1 MTTHRLPYDAL
12 TEYTLPALLATLA
25 SEHGDR
31 EAVVAP
37 EGRVDF
43 AGLLA
48 RAEEMAAW
56 YADVGLTP
64 GERVG
69 VLLPNGLRWLVA
81 ALGAQLAGLVAVPIN
96 TWYRSSEYGH
106 VIETAALRLLVT
118 TDDLFGRPVLTD
130 LADAGYG
137 GLFDPAH
144 DPDGYRGALLWPV
157 DAPRAPGVVAGA
169 RAAAVPVG
177 PEDTAL
183 VLFTSGSTAVPK
195 TVALRHGGL
204 VRNGR
209 AMGARQH
216 LVPGD
221 RLWIA
226 SPFFFGY
233 GCANALPVA
242 LTHGVTLCLQ
252 ERVVGDA
259 ALEFIERERC
269 TVYYGLGPTNHILRA
284 APNFGHHDI
293 SSLRTGTTGISTED
307 KRVALVDLG
316 VSEVCSVYGLTEAY
330 GHSTM
335 TDARDPLETKLRT
348 VGRILP
354 TQEIRVVTEDGT
366 PCPTGTAGEIEL
378 HGCVIESYLDMPEV
392 DAGAFRPDGWFR
404 TGDLGLLDEDGYLT
418 FVGRS
423 KEMMKVKGINVAP
436 AEVEDLLA
444 DHEAVE
450 QVHVV
455 GASDGAGGEQIVA
468 FVVPRQAGGDHDQ
481 LAARLGRHIR
491 GRAASYKVPDRYVPL
506 TPEQIPVTATGKVS
520 RKGLRELAEGELAE
534 VRPAGVEAR

>member
-1 MTTHRLPYDAL
+1 
-12 TEYTLPALLATLA
+12 
-25 SEHGDR
+25 
-31 EAVVAP
+31 
-37 EGRVDF
+37 
-43 AGLLA
+43 
-48 RAEEMAAW
+48 MAAW
-56 YADVGLTP
+56 YTAAGLVP

-81 ALGAQLAGLVAVPIN
+81 ALGAQLAGLVAVPVN
-96 TWYRSSEYGH
+96 TWYRSSEYAH
-106 VIETAALRLLVT
+106 VVETAALRVLVT
-118 TDDLFGRPVLTD
+118 TADLFGRPVLRD
-130 LADAGYG
+130 LADAGHG
-137 GLFDPAH
+137 GVFDAAH
-144 DPDGYRGALLWPV
+144 DDGGYRGALLWPA
-157 DAPRAPGVVAGA
+157 DAPRAPGVVPGA
-169 RAAAVPVG
+169 RADAVGVD

-221 RLWIA
+221 RLWTA

-242 LTHGVTLCLQ
+242 LTHAVTLCLQ

-284 APNFGHHDI
+284 APGFGRHDI
-293 SSLRTGTTGISTED
+293 SSLRTGTTGLSVED

-316 VSEVCSVYGLTEAY
+316 ISEVCSVYGLTEGY

-335 TDARDPLETKLRT
+335 TDAHDPLETKLRT
-348 VGRILP
+348 VGRVLP
-354 TQEIRVVTEDGT
+354 TQEIRIVDDDGR
-366 PCPTGTAGEIEL
+366 PCPVGTAGEIEL

-392 DAGAFRPDGWFR
+392 DATAFRPDGWFR
-404 TGDLGLLDEDGYLT
+404 TGDLGVLDEDGYLT

-444 DHEAVE
+444 DHEGIE

-468 FVVPRQAGGDHDQ
+468 FVVPRRADGDHEE
-481 LAARLGRHIR
+481 LARQLGRHVR
-491 GRAASYKVPDRYVPL
+491 ARAASYKVPDRYVPI

-520 RKGLRELAEGELAE
+520 RKGLRELAERDPAEGGLAG
-534 VRPAGVEAR
+534 AGTSGAGSRVATEAR

>member
-1 MTTHRLPYDAL
+1 VIPFDDLP
-12 TEYTLPALLATLA
+12 EHTLPALLRILA
-25 SEHGDR
+25 DRYGDH

-37 EGRVDF
+37 EGRIDY
-43 AGLLA
+43 AGLLT

-56 YADVGLTP
+56 YAAAGLRP
-64 GERVG
+64 GDRVG
-69 VLLPNGLRWLVA
+69 VLLPNGLRWLVSTLA
-81 ALGAQLAGLVAVPIN
+81 AHLAGLVAVPIN
-96 TWYRSSEYGH
+96 TWYRSSEYAH

-118 TDDLFGRPVLTD
+118 AEDLFGRPVLDD
-130 LADAGYG
+130 LAEAGFG
-137 GLFDPAH
+137 GRFDPARE
-144 DPDGYRGALLWPV
+144 GYRGALLWPP
-157 DAPRAPGVVAGA
+157 AEPRAPGVVSGA
-169 RAAAVPVG
+169 RPAPVAVD

-183 VLFTSGSTAVPK
+183 VLFTSGSTALPK
-195 TVALRHGGL
+195 AVALRHGGL
-204 VRNGR
+204 VRNGH
-209 AMGARQH
+209 AMGTRQH

-242 LTHGVTLCLQ
+242 LTHATTLCLQ
-252 ERVVGDA
+252 ERVEGDA
-259 ALEFIERERC
+259 SLAFIERERC

-284 APNFGHHDI
+284 APSFGRHDL

-316 VSEVCSVYGLTEAY
+316 IEQVCSVYGLTEGY

-335 TDARDPLETKLRT
+335 TDATDPLETKLRT

-354 TQEIRVVTEDGT
+354 TQEIRIVDDDGS
-366 PCPTGTAGEIEL
+366 PRPTGTAGEIEL
-378 HGCVIESYLDMPEV
+378 RGCVIEHYLDMPEV
-392 DAGAFRPDGWFR
+392 DAVSFRPDGWFR
-404 TGDLGLLDEDGYLT
+404 TGDLGFLDDDGYLT

-423 KEMMKVKGINVAP
+423 KEMMKVKGINIAP

-444 DHEAVE
+444 DHDAVE

-468 FVVPRQAGGDHDQ
+468 FVVPRRPDDDPQD
-481 LAARLGRHIR
+481 LARALGRHIR
-491 GRAASYKVPDRYVPL
+491 ARAASYKVPDRYIPL

-520 RKGLRELAEGELAE
+520 RRGLRELAEARSAVGA
-534 VRPAGVEAR
+534 EAR